1 MVMSNLHTRTRHPLQ
16 WKQTGL
22 HLLVLLAVLTLNA
35 CTSSSGDSSAT
46 SDGNSNSGRYALKND
61 APPDGDTTLDPDNI
75 PDAVPVDEPRTASG
89 NKSPYTVLGETYT
102 VMPESSG
109 YAATG
114 KASWYGKKFHG
125 YKTSNGEIFDM
136 YKMSAAHRTL
146 PIPSYV
152 RVTNLANGRSGIV
165 RVNDRGPFHSE
176 RIMDLSYA
184 AAVKLDMVRTGT
196 AKVKIEVIDPSTHT
210 YAAREADSDELER
223 PAKKTTTSSTSTKT
237 VTTKAVTTAAPRAT
251 SVADGSAY
259 LQAGAF
265 RSQDSAF
272 ALRDR
277 LASLTGKPVDIDSL
291 QGLFKVRIGP
301 LDDQNEVHNISELMV
316 QNNFAK
322 PQVVYF

>member
-1 MVMSNLHTRTRHPLQ
+1 MSNLHTLSRHLSH
-16 WKQTGL
+16 WKQTAL
-22 HLLVLLAVLTLNA
+22 QLLVLLAVIMLNA
-35 CTSSSGDSSAT
+35 CTSSSTDGDSASG
-46 SDGNSNSGRYALKND
+46 GNSNSGRYALKND
-61 APPDGDTTLDPDNI
+61 APPDGDTTLDPNNI
-75 PDAVPVDEPRTASG
+75 PDAVPVLEPRTASG

-102 VMPESSG
+102 VMPESNG
-109 YAATG
+109 YSATG

-152 RVTNLANGRSGIV
+152 RVTNLSNGRSGIV

-184 AAVKLDMVRTGT
+184 AAVKLDMVRSGT
-196 AKVKIEVIDPSTHT
+196 AKIRIEVIEPSTNA
-210 YAAREADSDELER
+210 YAAREADSDQLER
-223 PAKKTTTSSTSTKT
+223 PAKKSASNTTSKSKKTSSTTASSSEPQKT
-237 VTTKAVTTAAPRAT
+237 P
-251 SVADGSAY
+251 VADGSAY

-265 RSQDSAF
+265 KSQDSAS
-272 ALRDR
+272 ALRDK
-277 LASLTGKPVDIDSL
+277 LVNLTGKPVNIDSL

-316 QNNFAK
+316 QNNFAR

>member
-1 MVMSNLHTRTRHPLQ
+1 MSNLHTLPRHPLH

-35 CTSSSGDSSAT
+35 CTSSSTDDDSAS
-46 SDGNSNSGRYALKND
+46 SGNNSGRYALSND
-61 APPDGDTTLDPDNI
+61 APPDGDITLDPNNI
-75 PDAVPVDEPRTASG
+75 PDAVPVLEPRTASG

-102 VMPESSG
+102 VMPESNG
-109 YAATG
+109 YSATG

-184 AAVKLDMVRTGT
+184 AAVKLDMVRSGT
-196 AKVKIEVIDPSTHT
+196 AQIKLEVIEPSTNA
-210 YAAREADSDELER
+210 YAAREADSDQLER
-223 PAKKTTTSSTSTKT
+223 PAKKSASSSKPKPSSATASQPQKT
-237 VTTKAVTTAAPRAT
+237 P
-251 SVADGSAY
+251 VADGSAY

-265 RSQDSAF
+265 KSQNSAS
-272 ALRDR
+272 ALRDK
-277 LASLTGKPVDIDSL
+277 LVNLTGKPVNIDNL

-316 QNNFAK
+316 QNNFAR

>member
-1 MVMSNLHTRTRHPLQ
+1 MVMSNLNICTN
-16 WKQTGL
+16 
-22 HLLVLLAVLTLNA
+22 LLLKRMTHCLLALLAMLMLNG
-35 CTSSSGDSSAT
+35 CSSTGDGSG
-46 SDGNSNSGRYALKND
+46 NSGRYAMQND
-61 APPDGDTTLDPDNI
+61 APPDGDVNLDPNNI
-75 PDAVPVDEPRTASG
+75 PDAVPVLEPRSSAG
-89 NKSPYTVLGETYT
+89 NKSPYTVLGETYE

-109 YAATG
+109 YTDTG

-184 AAVKLDMVRTGT
+184 AAVKLDMLRSGT
-196 AKVKIEVIDPSTHT
+196 AQVRIEVINPSTQA
-210 YAAREADSDELER
+210 YAVREADKDRLS
-223 PAKKTTTSSTSTKT
+223 SGSTSKPSARTTYPSAENTAEPQKT
-237 VTTKAVTTAAPRAT
+237 PVHG
-251 SVADGSAY
+251 GSTY

-265 RSQDSAF
+265 RNQDSAM
-272 ALRDR
+272 ALRDK
-277 LASLTGKPVDIDSL
+277 LVNLTGKPVNIDSL
-291 QGLFKVRIGP
+291 DGLFKVRIGP
-301 LDDQNEVHNISELMV
+301 LADPNEVHNISELML